1 MLYLVYKEKREFKKV
16 YVRINELLYQ
26 HNMSMNE
33 LHLRTGIRRAALSDL
48 ANGKRER
55 IQLEHIEKLANALGI
70 EDINE
75 IITLV
80 EVPEE
85 LGE

>member
-1 MLYLVYKEKREFKKV
+1 MKKV
-16 YVRINELLYQ
+16 YVRINELLHQ
-26 HNMSMNE
+26 HNLSMNE
-33 LHLRTGIRRAALSDL
+33 LHHRTGIRRAALSEL

-55 IQLEHIEKLANALGI
+55 IQFEHVEKLANVLGI

-80 EVPEE
+80 EISKELEE
-85 LGE
+85 